1 MSCKISIL
9 SIACFLTAC
18 KSYDLKPAGERVK
31 ALVGSYTLEASIK
44 QNAGKSDSPFSKC
57 KFLGGV
63 ESGSGEPEDS
73 KVNDIRNQSG
83 LLGANTVFIGAS
95 GNSLL
100 GSAYHCASIETLVT
114 LQERL
119 DAEEKK
125 KKEIENEKK
134 VAELFSKPHYW
145 LICGKSPYSQ
155 ALPSMTIAALRN
167 FKPKGF
173 DKKDSGKCADGIC
186 GKKCSMDIQ
195 CGDFKC
201 ENEVCTKELA
211 HGIKECSMDI
221 QCGTGKKCSP
231 KGYCGKKCSM
241 DIQ

>member
-1 MSCKISIL
+1 M
-9 SIACFLTAC
+9 
-18 KSYDLKPAGERVK
+18 
-31 ALVGSYTLEASIK
+31 TLET
-44 QNAGKSDSPFSKC
+44 
-57 KFLGGV
+57 
-63 ESGSGEPEDS
+63 
-73 KVNDIRNQSG
+73 NQG
-83 LLGANTVFIGAS
+83 YLGANTVFIGAS

-167 FKPKGF
+167 FKPKAF
-173 DKKDSGKCADGIC
+173 DKKDSGKCADEAAIQNMVAQNFGIAC
-186 GKKCSMDIQ
+186 ICTDK
-195 CGDFKC
+195 
-201 ENEVCTKELA
+201 EVKLNREKIEKEFGGA
-211 HGIKECSMDI
+211 EAN
-221 QCGTGKKCSP
+221 
-231 KGYCGKKCSM
+231 
-241 DIQ
+241 